1 MGKKSFRQEIGNI
14 VNASPAA
21 AFISTPSLQANTPEP
36 ATEPAPRAA
45 GDTAMVSAYK
55 DRERKS
61 VRLQVLITPSDKEFL
76 QRSAARR
83 GGLSIND
90 TIHRLFTEA
99 KEREEGK

>member
-21 AFISTPSLQANTPEP
+21 AFISTPSSLQANTP
-36 ATEPAPRAA
+36 EPAPRAA
-45 GDTAMVSAYK
+45 GDTAYK

>member
-36 ATEPAPRAA
+36 APRAA
-45 GDTAMVSAYK
+45 GDTAMVAAYK

>member
-21 AFISTPSLQANTPEP
+21 AFISTPSLQANIP
-36 ATEPAPRAA
+36 EPAPRAA
-45 GDTAMVSAYK
+45 GDTAMVAAYK

>member
-1 MGKKSFRQEIGNI
+1 MSKKSFRQEIGNI

-21 AFISTPSLQANTPEP
+21 AFISTPSSLQANTPAP
-36 ATEPAPRAA
+36 EPAPRAA
-45 GDTAMVSAYK
+45 GDTAMVAYK

-76 QRSAARR
+76 QREAARR

>member
-1 MGKKSFRQEIGNI
+1 MSKKSFKQEIGNI

-21 AFISTPSLQANTPEP
+21 AFISTPSSLQANTTAP
-36 ATEPAPRAA
+36 EPAPRAA
-45 GDTAMVSAYK
+45 GDTAMVAAYK

-76 QRSAARR
+76 QRSANRR

>member
-36 ATEPAPRAA
+36 VPRAA